1 MTTDAQGGTQLRKI
15 NAGSRRAQRRIAAQL
30 ATIDWALPGTIT
42 ERMMRCGK
50 KGCRCGQ
57 DPPQLHGPYLQWTR
71 TVNGKT
77 VTKLLTREQL
87 DRYQPWLDN
96 ARRLRELTAD
106 LEALTT
112 QTVTDAEGWGAKS

>member
-1 MTTDAQGGTQLRKI
+1 MADDTRGGTQLTKI
-15 NAGSRRAQRRIAAQL
+15 NATSRRAQRRIAAQL
-30 ATIDWALPGTIT
+30 ARIDWALPGTIT

-50 KGCRCGQ
+50 KGCRCSQ

-71 TVNGKT
+71 TVKGKT

-96 ARRLRELTAD
+96 ARRLRELTSQ
-106 LEALTT
+106 LETLTI
-112 QTVTDAEGWGAKS
+112 QTIKDAEGWGAKS

>member
-1 MTTDAQGGTQLRKI
+1 MTTDTQGGTQLTKI
-15 NAGSRRAQRRIAAQL
+15 DARSKRTQRRIAAQL

-57 DPPQLHGPYLQWTR
+57 GPPHLHGPYLQWTR

-96 ARRLRELTAD
+96 ARQLRALTSE